1 MIKTIYKNPR
11 ANVTFNIEK
20 LEAFTLRSST
30 KNGYSHLTLLFNTAL
45 EVLANTIKEQQQ
57 KKVCRWEKEDIKL
70 SFITDDIIVFVDNL
84 KELTKISG
92 TNK

>member
-11 ANVTFNIEK
+11 ANDTFNIEK

-57 KKVCRWEKEDIKL
+57 KKGMQMGEGRHKTI
-70 SFITDDIIVFVDNL
+70 FYHR
-84 KELTKISG
+84 
-92 TNK
+92 